1 MLYIML
7 VMSVIVMFMLSPG
20 DFHVLGS
27 EESVQICVILGV
39 RLTTVIIFAII
50 H

>member
-1 MLYIML
+1 MFIIN
-7 VMSVIVMFMLSPG
+7 VIVMFIPSPG

-27 EESVQICVILGV
+27 EESVQICVISGV